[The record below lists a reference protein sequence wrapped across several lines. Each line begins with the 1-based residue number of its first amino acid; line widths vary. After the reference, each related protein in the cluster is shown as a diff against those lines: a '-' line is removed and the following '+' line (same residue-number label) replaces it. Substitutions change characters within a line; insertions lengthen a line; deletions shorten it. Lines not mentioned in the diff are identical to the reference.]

1 MPLTKLYLMNFI
13 SKTLTLSF
21 LFGVLTQFGY
31 GQFNN
36 SLWTKIE
43 ASELTSK
50 EKIHRN
56 NIPSKANYYQLD
68 FNQLKTQ
75 LQYAPDREGFTG
87 KSNLIIEF
95 PTSEG
100 TIEHFRVWDSPI
112 MHPDLA
118 AKFPM
123 IKTYVA
129 QGVEDPTAYMRF
141 SVTQFGLH
149 TMTLSGKRSTNYI
162 DPYTNDLNYYIVYDK
177 QSLGADNQSFE
188 CLTEDKDAKLR
199 SIEKD
204 RNMGSTFKADADDM
218 KMRKY
223 RLAQTCTAEYGN
235 IFGTTPGSE
244 KAQIQAQMV
253 ITINR
258 VNSVYEVDLGITL
271 EFIANN
277 DICIYFGSTGADPW
291 SGEYNNTTQTF
302 LNNNIGDANY
312 DIGHNFNTS
321 GGGNA
326 GCIGCVCV
334 DGQKGSGMTGRSN
347 PTGDAFDIDYVA
359 HEMGHQF
366 GGYHTMNTC
375 SRSGSGQTE
384 VEPCSGSSIMGYAG
398 ICSVNVQN
406 NSDAHFNYV
415 NVRDILANVKP
426 SGTSTCS
433 VNTDHSNNPPTA
445 DAGNDYIIPK
455 STAFILEGSG
465 SDPDG
470 NGSLTYNW
478 SQNDPAQAPSS
489 SAPQSSWSVG
499 PLYRSILP
507 TTSPNRYLPKLS
519 DVIAGNL
526 TPTWEV
532 TPSVG
537 RVMNFSFI
545 VRDNDPLGGQTASD
559 LMKVTVDGSAGPFI
573 VTSQNTNGIVLNSGA
588 SETVT
593 WNVAGS
599 NAGSVNTPNVDIFLS
614 VDGGYTY
621 PYTLATGVPNN
632 GSANVNI
639 PSGSATTNAR
649 IMVRGS
655 GNIFYAINGKNF
667 TIEDSEFVMNF
678 SSTSASPCPTDDAV
692 FNFTYN
698 TFLSFNETT
707 TFSASGQPVG
717 SVVTFN
723 PATASVDGTPVTMTI
738 SNLNASMVGSYTI
751 TITGTSTS
759 VTKNSDVTMDVIDP
773 APATASLSQ
782 PANAASGVDPGV
794 TFNWS
799 ASGTGAM
806 YDIEIATDAAFTQM
820 VDNTTGLT
828 SNSYT
833 SASLASQTTYYW
845 RVTSYNGC
853 GSAPISQ
860 VFSFTTSSCTTIA
873 STDVPV
879 VVSSASQASTITI
892 TSSGTI
898 TDINL
903 LDLNLPHE
911 WTGDVSATLTSPQGT
926 TIQLFDGPGI
936 PASNYGCS
944 GADIEVS
951 FDDAATLT
959 STDFE
964 NMCNDAPA
972 ISGIFQPM
980 DALSAFNGENTTGT
994 WTLTIFDSFTF
1005 GDDGSLDAWSLEI
1018 CTAPIPTG
1026 IANNTLSNDITIY
1039 PNPTSNVINVALGQN
1054 NTANQLVL
1062 TDLQGKIIFEQ
1073 NNINKNSIQID
1084 LTNYSKGIYLLQVKG
1099 LNEAKVFKVT
1109 KQ

>member
-1 MPLTKLYLMNFI
+1 MISSPKKVLLFI
-13 SKTLTLSF
+13 TSCILSASVF
-21 LFGVLTQFGY
+21 AQS
-31 GQFNN
+31 N
-36 SLWTKIE
+36 SSIWTKVE
-43 ASELTSK
+43 HSSLTSK
-50 EKIHRN
+50 EKVNRN
-56 NIPSKANYYQLD
+56 NMPSKALYYQLD
-68 FNQLKTQ
+68 LNQLKTN
-75 LQYAPDREGFTG
+75 LQTAPNREGFTG
-87 KSNLIIEF
+87 KSNLIVEF
-95 PTSEG
+95 PNSEG
-100 TIEHFRVWDSPI
+100 NLEHFRVWDSPV
-112 MHPDLA
+112 MHPHLA

-149 TMTLSGKRSTNYI
+149 VMTLSGTKSTNYI
-162 DPYTNDLNYYIVYDK
+162 DPYTNDLTTYIVYDRK
-177 QSLGADNQSFE
+177 SLGQDNQTFE
-188 CLTEDKDAKLR
+188 CLTPEEDIRLR
-199 SIEKD
+199 SLEKD
-204 RNMGSTFKADADDM
+204 RNDGATFKADADDM

-244 KAQIQAQMV
+244 KAQIQAQMA

-277 DICIYFGSTGADPW
+277 DDCIFFGATNSDPW
-291 SGEYNNTTQTF
+291 SGEYNNTTQNF

-347 PTGDAFDIDYVA
+347 PTGDPFDIDYVA

-426 SGTSTCS
+426 GGTSTCS
-433 VNTDHSNNPPTA
+433 VNTDHTNNPPTA
-445 DAGNDYIIPK
+445 NAGNDYIIPR
-455 STAFILEGSG
+455 STAFVLEGTAN
-465 SDPDG
+465 DPDG
-470 NGSLTYNW
+470 NTSLTYNW

-489 SAPQSSWSVG
+489 SAPQASWNVG
-499 PLYRSILP
+499 PMYRSLLP
-507 TTSPNRYLPKLS
+507 STSPNRYLPKLS

-559 LMKVTVDGSAGPFI
+559 LMKVTIDGASGPFI
-573 VTSQNTNGIVLNSGA
+573 VTSQNTGGLVLNSGA

-593 WNVAGS
+593 WNVAGT
-599 NAGSVNTPNVDIFLS
+599 NTGTVNTPNVDIFMS
-614 VDGGYTY
+614 IDGGYTY
-621 PYTLATGVPNN
+621 PYTLATAVPNN
-632 GSANVNI
+632 GSANVTI
-639 PSGSATTNAR
+639 PSGSATTTAR

-655 GNIFYAINGKNF
+655 GNIFYALNSNNF

-678 SSTSASPCPTDDAV
+678 SGTSAAPCPTDDAV
-692 FNFTYN
+692 YNFTYN

-707 TFSASGQPVG
+707 TFSASGQPAG

-723 PATASVDGTPVTMTI
+723 PTTATVDGTPVTMTI
-738 SNLNASMVGSYTI
+738 SNLNATMVGAYTI

-759 VTKNSDVTMDVIDP
+759 VTKNNDVTLDVIDP
-773 APATASLSQ
+773 APASANLTL
-782 PANAASGVDPGV
+782 PADAATGVDPST
-794 TFNWS
+794 TFDWS

-820 VDNTTGLT
+820 VDNATGLT
-828 SNSYT
+828 TNSYT
-833 SASLASQTTYYW
+833 SSALINQTTYYW
-845 RVTSYNGC
+845 RVTAYNGC
-853 GSAPISQ
+853 GSAPVSS
-860 VFSFTTSSCTTIA
+860 VFSFTTSSCSTIA

-879 VVSSASQASTITI
+879 TVSAASQTSTITVAN
-892 TSSGTI
+892 SGTI
-898 TDINL
+898 TDVNL
-903 LDLNLPHE
+903 LNLNLPHA

-936 PASNYGCS
+936 PASTYGCS
-944 GADIEVS
+944 GDNIEAS

-959 STDFE
+959 SADFE

-972 ISGIFQPM
+972 QSGIFQPI
-980 DALSAFNGENTTGT
+980 DALSAFNGENMAGT
-994 WTLTIFDSFTF
+994 WTLTVLDSYTA
-1005 GDDGSLDAWSLEI
+1005 GDDGSIDAWELEI
-1018 CTAPIPTG
+1018 CTAPVVTSV
-1026 IANNTLSNDITIY
+1026 NNTILTNNVAIY
-1039 PNPTSNVINVALGQN
+1039 PNPTSNLLNIAFGDINSAKN
-1054 NTANQLVL
+1054 IVL
-1062 TDLQGKIIFEQ
+1062 TDLQGKIILEE
-1073 NNINKNSIQID
+1073 NNINLNNAQID
-1084 LTNYSKGIYLLQVKG
+1084 LSNFSKGIYLLQVKV
-1099 LNEAKVFKVT
+1099 NDTAKVFKVS

>member
-1 MPLTKLYLMNFI
+1 MNFI
-13 SKTLTLSF
+13 TKTLILSILTGAFTL
-21 LFGVLTQFGY
+21 FGY
-31 GQFNN
+31 GQSNS

-50 EKIHRN
+50 AKVRRS

-68 FNQLKTQ
+68 LNQLKAQ
-75 LQYAPDREGFTG
+75 LQSAPNREGFAG
-87 KSNLIIEF
+87 KSSLIIEF

-129 QGVEDPTAYMRF
+129 QGIEDPTAYMRF

-149 TMTLSGKRSTNYI
+149 TMTLSGKRSTSYI
-162 DPYTNDLNYYIVYDK
+162 DPYTSDLNNYIVYNRE
-177 QSLGADNQSFE
+177 SLGVDTQPFE
-188 CLTEDKDAKLR
+188 CLTENEDAKLR

-244 KAQIQAQMV
+244 KAQIQAQMT

-277 DICIYFGSTGADPW
+277 DDCIYFGSTSSDPW

-334 DGQKGSGMTGRSN
+334 DGQKGSGMTGRAN

-398 ICSVNVQN
+398 ICSVNVQS

-426 SGTSTCS
+426 GGTSTCS
-433 VNTDHSNNPPTA
+433 VDTDHANNPPTA

-455 STAFILEGSG
+455 STAFVLEGAG

-489 SAPQSSWSVG
+489 SSPQSTWSVG

-537 RVMNFSFI
+537 RTMNFSFI

-559 LMKVTVDGSAGPFI
+559 LMKVTVDGSAGPFV
-573 VTSQNTNGIVLNSGA
+573 VTSQNTGGIVLNSGA

-593 WNVAGS
+593 WNVAGTD
-599 NAGSVNTPNVDIFLS
+599 AGTVNTPNVDIFLS

-621 PYTLATGVPNN
+621 PYTLASGVPNN

-639 PSGSATTNAR
+639 PSGSATTSAR
-649 IMVRGS
+649 IMVRGA
-655 GNIFYAINGKNF
+655 GNIFYALNSNNF

-678 SSTSASPCPTDDAV
+678 SGTSTSPCPTEDAV
-692 FNFTYN
+692 YNFTYN

-707 TFSASGQPVG
+707 TFSASGQPAG

-723 PATASVDGTPVTMTI
+723 PTTATADGTPVTMTI

-759 VTKNSDVTMDVIDP
+759 VTKNNDVTMDVIDP
-773 APATASLSQ
+773 TPATATLSA
-782 PANAASGVDPGV
+782 PADAASGVDPGV

-799 ASGTGAM
+799 AAGTGAM

-820 VDNTTGLT
+820 VDNATGLT

-833 SASLASQTTYYW
+833 SSSLASQTTYYW

-853 GSAPISQ
+853 GSAPISS
-860 VFSFTTSSCTTIA
+860 VFSFTTSSCTTVA

-879 VVSSASQASTITI
+879 VVSAASQ
-892 TSSGTI
+892 
-898 TDINL
+898 
-903 LDLNLPHE
+903 
-911 WTGDVSATLTSPQGT
+911 
-926 TIQLFDGPGI
+926 
-936 PASNYGCS
+936 
-944 GADIEVS
+944 
-951 FDDAATLT
+951 
-959 STDFE
+959 
-964 NMCNDAPA
+964 
-972 ISGIFQPM
+972 
-980 DALSAFNGENTTGT
+980 
-994 WTLTIFDSFTF
+994 
-1005 GDDGSLDAWSLEI
+1005 
-1018 CTAPIPTG
+1018 
-1026 IANNTLSNDITIY
+1026 
-1039 PNPTSNVINVALGQN
+1039 
-1054 NTANQLVL
+1054 
-1062 TDLQGKIIFEQ
+1062 
-1073 NNINKNSIQID
+1073 
-1084 LTNYSKGIYLLQVKG
+1084 
-1099 LNEAKVFKVT
+1099 
-1109 KQ
+1109 

>member
-1 MPLTKLYLMNFI
+1 MNFI
-13 SKTLTLSF
+13 SKTLILS
-21 LFGVLTQFGY
+21 LLIGVFTQVVH
-31 GQFNN
+31 GQSNS
-36 SLWTKIE
+36 SLWTKTE
-43 ASELTSK
+43 ASDLTSK
-50 EKIHRN
+50 AKVHRN
-56 NIPSKANYYQLD
+56 NIPSKANYYQLNL
-68 FNQLKTQ
+68 NQLKTQ
-75 LQYAPDREGFTG
+75 LQSAPDRDGFTG

-100 TIEHFRVWDSPI
+100 KIEHFRVWSSPI

-149 TMTLSGKRSTNYI
+149 TMTLSGKRSTSYI
-162 DPYTNDLNYYIVYDK
+162 DPYTTDLNNYIVYNRK
-177 QSLGADNQSFE
+177 SLGADTQPFE
-188 CLTEDKDAKLR
+188 CLTEEDDAKLR

-204 RNMGSTFKADADDM
+204 RNSGTTFKADADDM

-235 IFGTTPGSE
+235 IFTSGGGSDAAN
-244 KAQIQAQMV
+244 KAEVQAQMT

-258 VNSVYEVDLGITL
+258 VNTVYEVDLGITL

-277 DICIYFGSTGADPW
+277 DDCIFYGATGSDPW
-291 SGEYNNTTQTF
+291 SGEYNTATQNFLNTT
-302 LNNNIGDANY
+302 IGDANY

-326 GCIGCVCV
+326 GCLACVCT
-334 DGQKGSGMTGRSN
+334 DGSKGSGMTGRAD
-347 PTGDAFDIDYVA
+347 PTGDPFDIDYVA

-375 SRSGSGQTE
+375 SRSGNGQTE

-426 SGTSTCS
+426 GGNSTCS
-433 VNTDHSNNPPTA
+433 INTDHTNNPPTA

-455 STAFILEGSG
+455 STAFVLEGTG

-470 NGSLTYNW
+470 NSSLTYNW

-489 SAPQSSWSVG
+489 SAPQSTWSVG

-507 TTSPNRYLPKLS
+507 TTSPNRFLPKLS

-545 VRDNDPLGGQTASD
+545 VRDNDPIGGQTASD
-559 LMKVTVDGSAGPFI
+559 LMKVTVDGSSGPFV
-573 VTSQNTNGIVLNSGA
+573 VTSQNTTGVTLNSGS

-593 WNVAGS
+593 WNVAGTD
-599 NAGSVNTPNVDIFLS
+599 AGTVNTPNVDIFLS
-614 VDGGYTY
+614 IDGGYTY
-621 PYTLATGVPNN
+621 PYTLASGVPNN
-632 GSANVNI
+632 GSANVTI
-639 PSGSATTNAR
+639 PTGAATSTAR
-649 IMVRGS
+649 IMVRGT
-655 GNIFYAINGKNF
+655 GNIFYALNSNNF
-667 TIEDSEFVMNF
+667 AIEDAEFVMNF
-678 SSTSASPCPTDDAV
+678 SGTTATPCPTDDAV
-692 FNFTYN
+692 YSFTYN

-707 TFSASGQPVG
+707 TFSASGQPAG
-717 SVVTFN
+717 STVTFS
-723 PATASVDGTPVTMTI
+723 PTTASVDGTPVTMTV
-738 SNLNASMVGSYTI
+738 SNLNAGMVGSYTI

-759 VTKNSDVTMDVIDP
+759 VTKQSDVTLDVIDP
-773 APATASLSQ
+773 APATANLSQ
-782 PANAASGVDPGV
+782 PADAASGVDPGV
-794 TFNWS
+794 TFDWS
-799 ASGTGAM
+799 SSGTGAM
-806 YDIEIATDAAFTQM
+806 YDIEIATDAGFTTII
-820 VDNTTGLT
+820 DNATGLT
-828 SNSYT
+828 NNSYT
-833 SASLASQTTYYW
+833 SSALVSQTTYYW

-853 GSAPISQ
+853 GSAPASS
-860 VFSFTTSSCTTIA
+860 VFSFTTSSCSTIA

-879 VVSSASQASTITI
+879 VVSAASQTSTIDVAT
-892 TSSGTI
+892 SGTI
-898 TDINL
+898 TDVNL
-903 LDLNLPHE
+903 LGLNLPHDYA
-911 WTGDVSATLTSPQGT
+911 GDVSATLTSPQGT

-936 PASNYGCS
+936 PASQYGCGGS
-944 GADIEVS
+944 GFDVS
-951 FDDAATLT
+951 FDDAAMLT

-964 NMCNDAPA
+964 NTCNTTGFPA
-972 ISGIFQPM
+972 IGGSFQPM
-980 DALSAFNGENTTGT
+980 DALSTFNGENMAGT
-994 WTLTIFDSFTF
+994 WTLTVLDSYTT
-1005 GDDGSLDAWSLEI
+1005 GDNGSIDAWSLEI

-1026 IANNTLSNDITIY
+1026 ITSNTLSNDISIY
-1039 PNPTSNVINVALGQN
+1039 PNPTSNIINVTLGQN
-1054 NTANQLVL
+1054 STVNQLIL
-1062 TDLQGKIIFEQ
+1062 TDLQGKVIFEERKI
-1073 NNINKNSIQID
+1073 NNNSVQID
-1084 LTNYSKGIYLLQVKG
+1084 LTNYSKGTYLLQVKG
-1099 LNEAKVFKVT
+1099 LSEANVFKIT